1 MAIVVL
7 DYTLLITRL
16 IRKAQRCGAI
26 TPRESDY
33 LRVAAHNS
41 LPAESTRAFVS
52 GDCSPDFP
60 YAALYFSTLVWQQS
74 EAAENEFEARAGY
87 ELAQFVL
94 WQEYPGH
101 ESYWSTKLLR
111 ELYEAHADAAEKA
124 SEAASAQQK
133 PSDLAEVG

>member
-1 MAIVVL
+1 MSIVVL

-33 LRVAAHNS
+33 LRTVAHNS
-41 LPAESTRAFVS
+41 LAAESTRAFVS

-60 YAALYFSTLVWQQS
+60 YAALYFSTLVWQQAEAS
-74 EAAENEFEARAGY
+74 EKEIEARAGY

-111 ELYEAHADAAEKA
+111 ELYVAHVETAEKA
-124 SEAASAQQK
+124 LDAVAQQNTA
-133 PSDLAEVG
+133 SLAEAG